1 MQKST
6 PSIYNSRIKSVNLT
20 IILAFIMVIARLFY
34 WQVIMGNN
42 IRTKN
47 ISQTSKLQN
56 NLPNTGKILATD
68 NFPLSLGQKVY
79 KLSIYKPNL
88 KISIDELFNKIEE
101 IKPETK
107 SKNIIQYNNLNNPNI
122 KWVTLNSTFD
132 QKQKDSLNLPGISFE
147 LSNIR
152 YYPEG
157 DLAKN
162 LIINL
167 ESFYKRSL
175 NGKMGFSLSSVDGT
189 GQNILTNRNWQQAQ
203 VDGQDIK
210 TGINRQVQLILEQ
223 TLKKGLTEFQA
234 KSASGTIINP
244 TNGQIIAMANFQS
257 DTSPNTNISN
267 ITDLFEPGSIFKPL
281 IITMALDSN
290 KINTDFVCPDCDKP
304 RIFGQY
310 TINNWDNTTHPN
322 TDLKDIIKNSDN
334 IGMSY
339 IIGKLGLEKFQKY
352 FKELKLN
359 SKNDID
365 LIGESVAPIKKYYS
379 DIDLAT
385 SSFGQ
390 GFAINELQMVQA
402 FNTIANQGMLVSAH
416 LNTVFEIKSTQI
428 FSTTTTDKV
437 IEILKYAV
445 ENGAIKSLKPKDLE
459 VCAKSGTA
467 QIATNGQYN
476 ELNTIGSYIGF
487 SPCNNA
493 KFTMIIIINQPQNS
507 QYGSSTAAPL
517 WYEIAQKITPLL

>member
-281 IITMALDSN
+281 IITMALDS
-290 KINTDFVCPDCDKP
+290 
-304 RIFGQY
+304 
-310 TINNWDNTTHPN
+310 
-322 TDLKDIIKNSDN
+322 
-334 IGMSY
+334 
-339 IIGKLGLEKFQKY
+339 
-352 FKELKLN
+352 
-359 SKNDID
+359 
-365 LIGESVAPIKKYYS
+365 
-379 DIDLAT
+379 
-385 SSFGQ
+385 
-390 GFAINELQMVQA
+390 
-402 FNTIANQGMLVSAH
+402 
-416 LNTVFEIKSTQI
+416 
-428 FSTTTTDKV
+428 
-437 IEILKYAV
+437 
-445 ENGAIKSLKPKDLE
+445 
-459 VCAKSGTA
+459 
-467 QIATNGQYN
+467 
-476 ELNTIGSYIGF
+476 
-487 SPCNNA
+487 
-493 KFTMIIIINQPQNS
+493 
-507 QYGSSTAAPL
+507 
-517 WYEIAQKITPLL
+517 